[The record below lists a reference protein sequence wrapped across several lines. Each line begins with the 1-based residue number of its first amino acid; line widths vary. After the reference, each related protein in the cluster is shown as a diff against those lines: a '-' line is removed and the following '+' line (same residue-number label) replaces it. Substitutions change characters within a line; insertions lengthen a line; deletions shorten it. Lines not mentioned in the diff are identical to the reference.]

1 MKRTWLKNYY
11 SRHEIEPSSEA
22 YIKKTGVYRT
32 LSNIDD
38 GMFVIKGSG

>member
-22 YIKKTGVYRT
+22 YIKKTVVYIGRCQI
-32 LSNIDD
+32 L
-38 GMFVIKGSG
+38 MMECL